1 MIILV
6 NEATV
11 GVMIR
16 VVLTD
21 LDGVIRRWPATQ
33 FSSVEDA
40 HGLPRGCMA
49 ATAFH
54 ESLLTDVITGVVTDA
69 EWRSRIAARLGAQFD
84 PATAAAAVAAW
95 SVSVGDV
102 DAGTLAVLQAAR
114 SAAALG
120 LVSNATTRLE
130 DDLSR
135 LGIADAFD
143 FIVNSSAVGCHKPSA
158 CFYEHALRRCGCTRD
173 QVFFVDDRPEN
184 VAGAVAFG
192 FHGHLFRDAE
202 TLEQALRHAGVR
214 DPACRK

>member
-49 ATAFH
+49 ATAFD

-69 EWRSRIAARLGAQFD
+69 EWRRRIAARLGAQFD
-84 PATAAAAVAAW
+84 SATAAAAVAAW

-184 VAGAVAFG
+184 VAGAIAFG
-192 FHGHLFRDAE
+192 FHGHLFRDAK
-202 TLEQALRHAGVR
+202 TLEQALRHAGVG
-214 DPACRK
+214 DPARRK